1 LLGGDVDSMAI
12 GAVIELQIYSI
23 EGNLAKSEAIQ
34 AFHGLLE
41 DLLIVY
47 DGTEFPIRRSRYV
60 GR

>member
-1 LLGGDVDSMAI
+1 VAI
-12 GAVIELQIYSI
+12 GAAIELQICSL